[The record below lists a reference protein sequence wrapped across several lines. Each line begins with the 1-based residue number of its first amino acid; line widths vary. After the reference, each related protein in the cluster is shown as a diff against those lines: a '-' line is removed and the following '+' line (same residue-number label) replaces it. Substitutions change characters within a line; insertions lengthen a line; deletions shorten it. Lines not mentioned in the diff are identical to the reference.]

1 MKYLLDTNTCIY
13 IIKRKPQDVLAKFQT
28 IAPYDIGISS
38 ITVAELEYG
47 AANIPIEIVPPLHN
61 S

>member
-1 MKYLLDTNTCIY
+1 MRDTNPCIY
-13 IIKRKPQDVLAKFQT
+13 IIKRKPQDVLEKFQT
-28 IAPYDIGISS
+28 IAPFDIDISS

-47 AANIPIEIVPPLHN
+47 AAKVNSPIAIAPHLIN